1 MLRRNI
7 YHGGV
12 RSVYM
17 ESSMY
22 IPVEVRE
29 KLMGKKDL
37 IEWGDGETHVQ
48 RP

>member
-1 MLRRNI
+1 MLRRNL
-7 YHGGV
+7 YQRGV

-29 KLMGKKDL
+29 KLMEKKN
-37 IEWGDGETHVQ
+37 
-48 RP
+48 